1 VSYKNNKIVL
11 LRHAQSQWNLE
22 NRFTGWTDV
31 GLSERGEQEARK
43 AGIALADAGF
53 RFDEAHA
60 SVLCRA
66 VDTWRIVV
74 PELGPSNMPL
84 LTTWRLN
91 ERHYGALQGL
101 NKTETADRYS
111 DGQVYRWRRGYADR
125 PPALDFDDPRHP
137 RFDRRYADLPFELL
151 PATESLEDV
160 LHRVLPYWRHT
171 LHPLVLLRKQLL
183 VVAHGNTLR
192 ALVMHLE
199 GLDAE
204 QVESLEVPTG
214 RPLVYRF
221 DRSGE
226 VTDRYYLGDARP
238 APPGPG
244 SSVNS
249 SAA

>member
-1 VSYKNNKIVL
+1 MSYNNNIVL

-22 NRFTGWTDV
+22 DRFTGWTDV
-31 GLSERGEQEARK
+31 QLSERGEQEARK
-43 AGIALADAGF
+43 AGRALADAGLY
-53 RFDEAHA
+53 FDEAHA
-60 SVLCRA
+60 SVLRRA
-66 VDTWRIVV
+66 VDTWGIVAA
-74 PELGPSNMPL
+74 ELEARDMPL

-101 NKTETADRYS
+101 NKAETADRY
-111 DGQVYRWRRGYADR
+111 GPEQVHRWRRGYADR
-125 PPALDFDDPRHP
+125 PPALDFDDARHP
-137 RFDRRYADLPFELL
+137 RLDGRYADLPIELL

-171 LHPLVLLRKQLL
+171 LHPLLLLRKRLL

-199 GLDAE
+199 GMDAE
-204 QVESLEVPTG
+204 QVESLDIPTG
-214 RPLVYRF
+214 TPLVYQF

-226 VTDRYYLGDARP
+226 VTDRYYLGGGRP
-238 APPGPG
+238 APGTG
-244 SSVNS
+244 SAVKS

>member
-1 VSYKNNKIVL
+1 VSYKNNNIVL

-31 GLSERGEQEARK
+31 GLSERGEQEARE

-66 VDTWRIVV
+66 VDTWRIVAS
-74 PELGPSNMPL
+74 ELEANDMPL

-101 NKTETADRYS
+101 NKTETTDRYS
-111 DGQVYRWRRGYADR
+111 AEQVYRWRRGYPDR

-137 RFDRRYADLPFELL
+137 RFDRRYADLPIELL

-160 LHRVLPYWRHT
+160 LHRAMPYWRYT

-192 ALVMHLE
+192 ALVMYLE
-199 GLDAE
+199 GLDAG
-204 QVESLEVPTG
+204 QVESLEIPTG
-214 RPLVYRF
+214 RPLVYQF

-226 VTDRYYLGDARP
+226 VADRYYLGDARP
-238 APPGPG
+238 APGAGPF
-244 SSVNS
+244 VNT